1 MLRRRRLS
9 CVEVAYLQ
17 LYERPGMAAVQNRTN
32 GPCAVENS
40 ARGVPLL
47 ESCMFISY
55 RRSGGMLA
63 LLTFAAVALAATV
76 LTVAV
81 AATVLMVGVAV
92 TAARLLM
99 GAVRPG
105 SRPPDTVSPAAPWA
119 QDTIEGTVVDPVV
132 RPTNSTSIP
141 TRRN

>member
-1 MLRRRRLS
+1 MT
-9 CVEVAYLQ
+9 
-17 LYERPGMAAVQNRTN
+17 AVQNRTN

-47 ESCMFISY
+47 DWCMFISY

-81 AATVLMVGVAV
+81 AATVLIVGVAV
-92 TAARLLM
+92 TAATLLVR
-99 GAVRPG
+99 AVLPG
-105 SRPPDTVSPAAPWA
+105 SRSRRPDTVSPAAPWA

-132 RPTNSTSIP
+132 RPANSTWTP